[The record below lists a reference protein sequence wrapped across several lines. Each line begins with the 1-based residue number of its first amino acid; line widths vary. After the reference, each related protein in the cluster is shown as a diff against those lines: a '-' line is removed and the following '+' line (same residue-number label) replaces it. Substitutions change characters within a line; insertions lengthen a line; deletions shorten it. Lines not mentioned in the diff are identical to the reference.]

1 MEQKIAFKKNDESK
15 QSWCKRNDDSMLDGK
30 SKAKEWKWKWLA
42 TLSEIN
48 VTSRDR
54 SLCMGG
60 GGDFAWAGLPKLSA
74 PLKKKLWQQCF
85 RFILAQNICK
95 KCFVHFLQYFRVK
108 NKCAPFD
115 ELSKKWHPLKICAPQ
130 HPPPAPVNNKRSLSE
145 LQFHFAVL
153 MVLMFVVLSFW
164 ADTYPRR
171 WIMKAP
177 TVCVINFGVIKK
189 GN

>member
-54 SLCMGG
+54 PLCIGV

-74 PLKKKLWQQCF
+74 PL
-85 RFILAQNICK
+85 R
-95 KCFVHFLQYFRVK
+95 K
-108 NKCAPFD
+108 NYDKNGFG
-115 ELSKKWHPLKICAPQ
+115 L
-130 HPPPAPVNNKRSLSE
+130 
-145 LQFHFAVL
+145 
-153 MVLMFVVLSFW
+153 FW
-164 ADTYPRR
+164 P
-171 WIMKAP
+171 
-177 TVCVINFGVIKK
+177 
-189 GN
+189 